1 MFRSFLKVVGNVWK
15 LPGLFWKSQS
25 WPRKNLMHLTQKK
38 LAGIHSLY
46 TSCSSQVWIS
56 NCIQS
61 LAKMFWIHLNI
72 AKIVLEA
79 SEQKIFGYCGHLE
92 QLSKMD
98 IILPIYKQQNNG
110 IPIIV
115 SINKWPCCFSQVFMN
130 IAFNTK
136 GWWKVSDT
144 SIGEVGY

>member
-15 LPGLFWKSQS
+15 SPGLFRKSQS
-25 WPRKNLMHLTQKK
+25 WQRKISCIWLRKSWQVYTVCIPAAAHKSGYPTVSNHWPRCFEYIWTLLK
-38 LAGIHSLY
+38 LFWRLPNKRFLVTVDILNNCQRWTLY
-46 TSCSSQVWIS
+46 
-56 NCIQS
+56 
-61 LAKMFWIHLNI
+61 
-72 AKIVLEA
+72 
-79 SEQKIFGYCGHLE
+79 
-92 QLSKMD
+92 
-98 IILPIYKQQNNG
+98 LPIYKQQNNG

-144 SIGEVGY
+144 STGEVGY